1 MVNLDALNGINFKK
15 GCYTGQEIVARTHYL
30 GKVKRRTLLAHI
42 DCTEE
47 PQAGN
52 SIQIA
57 GQTEAIGEIVRA
69 APAPEGGFD
78 TLVEIRL
85 ESMEE
90 AGAKAFWK
98 QHQLIFKSLP
108 YTLA

>member
-1 MVNLDALNGINFKK
+1 
-15 GCYTGQEIVARTHYL
+15 
-30 GKVKRRTLLAHI
+30 LLAHI

-52 SIQIA
+52 SIQMA

-90 AGAKAFWK
+90 AGAKAFWNE
-98 QHQLIFKSLP
+98 HQLIFKSLP